1 MSLEQIL
8 PNRNLVPA
16 TIISSVKY
24 LSSGLKMVKLSDDQF
39 SIIENATL
47 NVSSGNPYPLVSGKD
62 LYGRDIV
69 VPLTIKGKTDQ
80 IYLPEA
86 VVNISRERNIVAT
99 PVLNGKGTVKEMITD
114 GDLSL
119 SISVAIMSN
128 SDDGKYD
135 ENLSVFNDLY
145 PYKGVERFR
154 QLLEEPNRLD
164 IVSDFLKLFDL
175 DGGDLGIVVKSYSVN
190 QETHLNRQVFE
201 IQAIS
206 DYDYNLLIEE

>member
-8 PNRNLVPA
+8 PNHNLVPA
-16 TIISSVKY
+16 TIMSSVKY
-24 LSSGLKMVKLSDDQF
+24 LSSGLRIVKLSNDQF
-39 SIIENATL
+39 GGISNATL

-69 VPLTIKGKTDQ
+69 VPLTIKGKADQ

-154 QLLEEPNRLD
+154 RLLEEPNRLD